1 MPIVTLHLTTKPS
14 VFPESHS
21 RFGDDAQPLPCPP
34 LCPQLGDLSP
44 PDPAQHPAPG
54 LPGAKGTLLL
64 PAPAPRASLAPHRLH
79 RLQDLDPVCCCGPS
93 QAMCCHRLVA
103 PAPMP
108 RAFGER
114 GGEPRYWEPLVSVM
128 LPRLRMHYQC
138 LMIMPSLT
146 SKCFLMAFMMR
157 FSESDTS
164 YHQPTKL
171 GKNENVAK
179 MLHFR

>member
-1 MPIVTLHLTTKPS
+1 
-14 VFPESHS
+14 
-21 RFGDDAQPLPCPP
+21 
-34 LCPQLGDLSP
+34 
-44 PDPAQHPAPG
+44 
-54 LPGAKGTLLL
+54 
-64 PAPAPRASLAPHRLH
+64 
-79 RLQDLDPVCCCGPS
+79 
-93 QAMCCHRLVA
+93 
-103 PAPMP
+103 MP